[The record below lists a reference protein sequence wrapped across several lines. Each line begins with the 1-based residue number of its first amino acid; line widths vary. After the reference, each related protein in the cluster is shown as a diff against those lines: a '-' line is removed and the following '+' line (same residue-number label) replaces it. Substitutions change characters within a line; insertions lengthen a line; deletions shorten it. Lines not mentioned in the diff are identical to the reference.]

1 MCYYIA
7 GNLVKSR
14 NVDSVMSL
22 MVRLLPIG
30 VEVEFWARDTVR
42 AVERGDLIVA
52 IDVLRS
58 GTSIL
63 NALING
69 ARFLI
74 PAIGLGAA
82 RKLREQYP
90 EYLLAGERGGLKP
103 EGFDF
108 GNSPLEF
115 TSEKVSGKV
124 LVMTTTSGTATIVKS
139 RKAKTVL
146 VGAFVNASAA
156 AKKAEKMAK
165 EEKTSVSLVL
175 AGNRGKFS
183 LEDFVCA
190 GAITSRF
197 SRHNVRFSDRAQAA
211 FLSYRKAEDSLYETV
226 MCAEHAKRLVELG
239 LGRDVEFS
247 CRLDAIQEVPVYRHG
262 RIVLQ

>member
-1 MCYYIA
+1 
-7 GNLVKSR
+7 
-14 NVDSVMSL
+14 
-22 MVRLLPIG
+22 VRLLPIS

-42 AVERGDLIVA
+42 AVKRGDLIVA

-58 GTSIL
+58 STSIL
-63 NALING
+63 NALVNG

-74 PAIGLGAA
+74 PAIGLRAA
-82 RKLREQYP
+82 RELREQYP

-124 LVMTTTSGTATIVKS
+124 LVMTTTSGTVAIVKS
-139 RKAKTVL
+139 RKAKAVL
-146 VGAFVNASAA
+146 VGAFVNASAV
-156 AKKAEKMAK
+156 AKKAEKMSK
-165 EEKTSVSLVL
+165 EEKVGVSLVL
-175 AGNRGKFS
+175 AGDRGNFS

-190 GAITSRF
+190 GAITSGF
-197 SRHNVRFSDRAQAA
+197 SRNNVCFSDRAQAA

-226 MCAEHAKRLVELG
+226 RCAEHAKHLAELG

-247 CRLDAIQEVPVYRHG
+247 CQVDAIQKVPICRHG